1 MARCQICNK
10 TGQSGNNVSHSKR
23 RTRTR
28 WFANVQRTTIVRD
41 GRPQKVARL
50 HTLHQNRDQVVDEG
64 LTALE
69 HPTQPIMGLRTLALR
84 RPV

>member
-28 WFANVQRTTIVRD
+28 WFANVQRTNIIRA
-41 GRPQKVARL
+41 GKPQKVFLCTRCL
-50 HTLHQNRDQVVDEG
+50 RNEYKT
-64 LTALE
+64 
-69 HPTQPIMGLRTLALR
+69 IMKG
-84 RPV
+84 